1 MKVMRDAQGN
11 TTGTIKSNHGCL
23 GLIGV
28 FFLVAIMFQYWYV
41 TVPVTVLVIA
51 GVVLTRLGNK
61 KLAEDA
67 AHEKDERAS

>member
-23 GLIGV
+23 GLVAV
-28 FFLVAIMFQYWYV
+28 FFLVAILMQYWYI

-51 GVVLTRLGNK
+51 GVVLAQLNKK

-67 AHEKDERAS
+67 ARTEGEKS